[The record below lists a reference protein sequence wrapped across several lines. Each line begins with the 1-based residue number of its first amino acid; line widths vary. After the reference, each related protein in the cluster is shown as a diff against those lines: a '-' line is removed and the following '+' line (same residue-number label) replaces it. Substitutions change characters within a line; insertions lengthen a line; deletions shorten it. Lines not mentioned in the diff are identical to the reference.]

1 MLEFEMVKNLSVPD
15 SIVDVVLDT
24 DAFNEIDDQYA
35 ISYLLRSGDKLN
47 TVAMYAAP
55 FFGNGKSEN
64 PKDGMEKSYDE
75 ILKILTLNGREDLKK
90 NVYKGSENFLNDETT
105 PVISDAVNDLI
116 DRAMQYSTDK
126 PLYVVGIGAITNI
139 ASALILKPE
148 IAERIVIVWLGG
160 NAAHMTGRKEFNLN
174 QDTLAGRIIFNYDV
188 PLVQIPCHGV
198 TDNLTISEADVN
210 YWLMG
215 KGELNTYLA
224 EKTIAEA
231 NVYAKGRPWTRV
243 LWDVAPIA
251 WLLNDNDRF
260 MTSTIIQAPIPNDD
274 YLYSINPKGKFM
286 RYINHVSRD
295 NIMHDLIT
303 KLNK

>member
-1 MLEFEMVKNLSVPD
+1 MLEFEMVKNLSVPNNM
-15 SIVDVVLDT
+15 VDVVLDT

-47 TVAMYAAP
+47 TVAIYAAP

-75 ILKILTLNGREDLKK
+75 ILKILRLNGREDLKE
-90 NVYKGSENFLNDETT
+90 NVYKGSESYLTDEST
-105 PVISDAVNDLI
+105 PVISDAANDLI
-116 DRAMQYSTDK
+116 NRAMQYSAEK

-139 ASALILKPE
+139 ASALIMKPE

-160 NAAHMTGRKEFNLN
+160 NAPHMSGRMEFNLH
-174 QDTLAGRIIFNYDV
+174 QDTAAGRIVFGYDV

-198 TDNLTISEADVN
+198 TDIVTISEADVN

-215 KGELNTYLA
+215 KSELNTYLA
-224 EKTIAEA
+224 EKTITEA
-231 NVYAKGRPWTRV
+231 NAYAKGKPWTRV

-251 WLLNDNDRF
+251 WLLNDDGRF
-260 MTSTIIQAPIPNDD
+260 MTSTIIQAPVPGDD
-274 YLYSINPKGKFM
+274 YLYSFNPKGKLM
-286 RYINHVSRD
+286 RYINCISRD
-295 NIMHDLIT
+295 DIMYDLIT

>member
-15 SIVDVVLDT
+15 DIVDVVLDT

-47 TVAMYAAP
+47 TVAIYAAP

-75 ILKILTLNGREDLKK
+75 ILKILTFNGREDLKK
-90 NVYKGSENFLNDETT
+90 NVYKGSENFLYDETT

-116 DRAMQYSTDK
+116 NRAMQYSADK
-126 PLYVVGIGAITNI
+126 PLYVVSIGAITNI

-148 IAERIVIVWLGG
+148 IAERIVVVWLGG
-160 NAAHMTGRKEFNLN
+160 NAPHMTGKKEFNLN
-174 QDTLAGRIIFNYDV
+174 QDTAAGRIVFGCDV
-188 PLVQIPCHGV
+188 PLVQIPCQGV
-198 TDNLTISEADVN
+198 TDIITISEADVN

-215 KGELNTYLA
+215 KSELNTYLA

-274 YLYSINPKGKFM
+274 YLYSINPKGKLM
-286 RYINHVSRD
+286 RYINDVSRD
-295 NIMHDLIT
+295 NIMYDLIT

>member
-1 MLEFEMVKNLSVPD
+1 MLEFEMVKNLSVPGD
-15 SIVDVVLDT
+15 IVDVVLDT

-47 TVAMYAAP
+47 TVAIYAAP

-75 ILKILTLNGREDLKK
+75 ILKILTFNGREDLKK
-90 NVYKGSENFLNDETT
+90 NVYKGSENFLYDETT

-116 DRAMQYSTDK
+116 NRAMQYSADK
-126 PLYVVGIGAITNI
+126 PLYVVSIGAITNI
-139 ASALILKPE
+139 ASALILNPE

-160 NAAHMTGRKEFNLN
+160 NAPHMTGVKEFNLN
-174 QDTLAGRIIFNYDV
+174 QDTAAGRVVFCYDV
-188 PLVQIPCHGV
+188 PLVQVPCRGV
-198 TDNLTISEADVN
+198 TDNITISEADVN

-215 KGELNTYLA
+215 KSELNTYLA

-243 LWDVAPIA
+243 LWDVVPIA

-274 YLYSINPKGKFM
+274 YLYSINPKGKLM
-286 RYINHVSRD
+286 RYINDVSRD
-295 NIMHDLIT
+295 NIMYDLIT